1 MKEFIYLDTD
11 YLTSALAQLNN
22 GKILTYS
29 NEGATTS
36 TDESKKT
43 SSSQNTSKVNFGL
56 PKVIGVNLGND
67 KTSEDSS
74 AFIDIKSAKE
84 IITKTFDDNAFDIL
98 LEHIQ
103 KSDGVSDSN
112 YKDGDFVVLN
122 NEYKLID
129 FDFLLTLL
137 GDDFIELYINSAIS
151 NNKIEKSKENNFR
164 SAQKKYYKELEENRN
179 IVLEELKKEKIKF
192 NKTLSKGLKEFD
204 KMVSSLQ
211 DNKLNKDLAFK
222 LYDTY
227 GFPIELTLELAKE
240 QNIEVDVDGF
250 YEKFKKHQELS
261 RKSSSGKFKGGLS
274 NNSEIETKYHTA
286 THLLNAA
293 LKLVVN
299 KDVHQKGSN
308 ITEERM
314 RFDFSCDHKLSD
326 EEIKKAEDIVNTWIN
341 EGLDVICA
349 QMNKED
355 AIKSGAECM
364 FIERY
369 PDVVT
374 VYTIGDIS
382 KELCGGPHVKNTK
395 ELGHF
400 KIIKEEASSS
410 GVRRIKAILE

>member
-137 GDDFIELYINSAIS
+137 GDDFI
-151 NNKIEKSKENNFR
+151 
-164 SAQKKYYKELEENRN
+164 
-179 IVLEELKKEKIKF
+179 
-192 NKTLSKGLKEFD
+192 
-204 KMVSSLQ
+204 
-211 DNKLNKDLAFK
+211 
-222 LYDTY
+222 
-227 GFPIELTLELAKE
+227 
-240 QNIEVDVDGF
+240 
-250 YEKFKKHQELS
+250 
-261 RKSSSGKFKGGLS
+261 
-274 NNSEIETKYHTA
+274 
-286 THLLNAA
+286 
-293 LKLVVN
+293 
-299 KDVHQKGSN
+299 
-308 ITEERM
+308 
-314 RFDFSCDHKLSD
+314 
-326 EEIKKAEDIVNTWIN
+326 
-341 EGLDVICA
+341 
-349 QMNKED
+349 
-355 AIKSGAECM
+355 
-364 FIERY
+364 
-369 PDVVT
+369 
-374 VYTIGDIS
+374 
-382 KELCGGPHVKNTK
+382 
-395 ELGHF
+395 
-400 KIIKEEASSS
+400 
-410 GVRRIKAILE
+410 

>member
-1 MKEFIYLDTD
+1 MSRTKEKTTMKEFIYLDTD

-98 LEHIQ
+98 LEYIQ
-103 KSDGVSDSN
+103 KSDEVSDSN

-164 SAQKKYYKELEENRN
+164 SAQKKYYKELRKNLERFKKLVPSSTLLYTNN
-179 IVLEELKKEKIKF
+179 ILLPVKKEF
-192 NKTLSKGLKEFD
+192 LRDSF
-204 KMVSSLQ
+204 
-211 DNKLNKDLAFK
+211 
-222 LYDTY
+222 
-227 GFPIELTLELAKE
+227 
-240 QNIEVDVDGF
+240 
-250 YEKFKKHQELS
+250 
-261 RKSSSGKFKGGLS
+261 
-274 NNSEIETKYHTA
+274 
-286 THLLNAA
+286 
-293 LKLVVN
+293 
-299 KDVHQKGSN
+299 
-308 ITEERM
+308 
-314 RFDFSCDHKLSD
+314 
-326 EEIKKAEDIVNTWIN
+326 EDISFKYKRIN
-341 EGLDVICA
+341 FLARITRKFEYIKYENDSNMLINAVDYMMPSILKSFHIDIIDNETYIA
-349 QMNKED
+349 TPI
-355 AIKSGAECM
+355 AIY
-364 FIERY
+364 IE
-369 PDVVT
+369 
-374 VYTIGDIS
+374 
-382 KELCGGPHVKNTK
+382 
-395 ELGHF
+395 
-400 KIIKEEASSS
+400 
-410 GVRRIKAILE
+410 